1 MHETQGGVSSVYNIY
16 KVDQSINS
24 KYLESYMKFNIKYF
38 LDLIKPA
45 AREGQSIDKALLMD
59 KEILIPSSEILN
71 SYYSIEDLLT
81 NKINLLTHECKI
93 LSNTRDELLPK
104 LMSGELD
111 VSNLNIKKIFLWQLL
126 PILPEF
132 ITRYVKLII
141 PAYAIPSGIN
151 SNLSE

>member
-45 AREGQSIDKALLMD
+45 EREGQSIDKALLMD

-104 LMSGELD
+104 LMSGKLD
-111 VSNLNIKKIFLWQLL
+111 VSNLNI
-126 PILPEF
+126 
-132 ITRYVKLII
+132 
-141 PAYAIPSGIN
+141 
-151 SNLSE
+151 